1 MKQAMLTA
9 MGVVLV
15 VAGLSGAYSFV
26 SMPEPP
32 KRVTQLQ
39 ASPLPQAQP
48 VATKPPAAPA
58 AAPSAMPSAPSGVT
72 KISTAPQPE
81 LQRPPVPY
89 LHAARPPVPVKEEA
103 SADKSDK
110 TADKTTEKPADTA
123 TAPSTAPMPA
133 AEDQEGARLARSAIE
148 RDGYRKVKVVS
159 KSADGSW
166 RGRAMRGSTEVGVTV
181 DAEGNVRVD

>member
-9 MGVVLV
+9 MGAVLM

-39 ASPLPQAQP
+39 PPLTQ
-48 VATKPPAAPA
+48 PA
-58 AAPSAMPSAPSGVT
+58 AAKPAATPQATPPAPAGVT

-81 LQRPPVPY
+81 LLRPPVPY
-89 LHAARPPVPVKEEA
+89 LHAARPPVPVKEDK
-103 SADKSDK
+103 SADKNDK
-110 TADKTTEKPADTA
+110 GADKPADKPADTA
-123 TAPSTAPMPA
+123 AAPVPA

-148 RDGYRKVKVVS
+148 RDGYRAVKVVS

-166 RGRAMRGSTEVGVTV
+166 RGRAMRGGTEVGVTV
-181 DAEGNVRVD
+181 DAGGNVRVD

>member
-9 MGVVLV
+9 MGAVLV

-39 ASPLPQAQP
+39 PPPLPQAQP
-48 VATKPPAAPA
+48 VATKPPA
-58 AAPSAMPSAPSGVT
+58 PSPVTPSAPSGVT

-89 LHAARPPVPVKEEA
+89 LHAARPPVPVKEDK
-103 SADKSDK
+103 SADKNDK
-110 TADKTTEKPADTA
+110 PDKAGDTA
-123 TAPSTAPMPA
+123 AAPPTAPVPA
-133 AEDQEGARLARSAIE
+133 AEDQEGARLAKSAIE
-148 RDGYRKVKVVS
+148 RDGYRSVKVMS

-181 DAEGNVRVD
+181 DAGGNVRVD

>member
-9 MGVVLV
+9 MGAVLM
-15 VAGLSGAYSFV
+15 VAGLSGAYSLV

-39 ASPLPQAQP
+39 PLPQTQP
-48 VATKPPAAPA
+48 AATKPAAVPQVTPPA
-58 AAPSAMPSAPSGVT
+58 AAGVT

-81 LQRPPVPY
+81 LLRPPVPY
-89 LHAARPPVPVKEEA
+89 LHAARPPVPVKE
-103 SADKSDK
+103 DKSTDK
-110 TADKTTEKPADTA
+110 NDKNVDKSADTA
-123 TAPSTAPMPA
+123 AAPPTAPIPA

-148 RDGYRKVKVVS
+148 RDGYRAVKVVS
-159 KSADGSW
+159 KSANGSW
-166 RGRAMRGSTEVGVTV
+166 RGRAMRGATEVGVTV

>member
-9 MGVVLV
+9 MGAVLV

-39 ASPLPQAQP
+39 PPPLPQAQP
-48 VATKPPAAPA
+48 VATKPPA
-58 AAPSAMPSAPSGVT
+58 PSPVTPSVSSGVT

-89 LHAARPPVPVKEEA
+89 LHAARPPVPAKEDK
-103 SADKSDK
+103 SADKNDKSDK
-110 TADKTTEKPADTA
+110 PGDTA
-123 TAPSTAPMPA
+123 AAPPTAPVPA
-133 AEDQEGARLARSAIE
+133 AEDQEGARLAKSAIE
-148 RDGYRKVKVVS
+148 RDGYRRVKVVS

-181 DAEGNVRVD
+181 DAGGNVRVD